1 MKIKEESFTIV
12 LIGNW
17 NRHILSP
24 NWISKEIFLEDKITV
39 EFSLNLELPP
49 RYTSPTSHIRILPSS
64 SNVTFVALGSDDS
77 CLNKMEKMTQ
87 ALLEKLPYTPIKAF
101 GINFGYIESIE
112 KSDLYN
118 IFKFS
123 DTDRLGQERY
133 LIKSSALQRSL
144 IVEDRVLNLNISTND
159 TEVSFDFNFHYDVS
173 NAKDAI
179 DKITSNA
186 VTNKIIAEK
195 ILSNVYKLSFDSVAE
210 ETQ

>member
-1 MKIKEESFTIV
+1 MHGSF
-12 LIGNW
+12 
-17 NRHILSP
+17 S
-24 NWISKEIFLEDKITV
+24 
-39 EFSLNLELPP
+39 
-49 RYTSPTSHIRILPSS
+49 Y
-64 SNVTFVALGSDDS
+64 
-77 CLNKMEKMTQ
+77 
-87 ALLEKLPYTPIKAF
+87 
-101 GINFGYIESIE
+101 
-112 KSDLYN
+112 LYN